1 MPALRIILSAWLIAA
16 SAAAPSAVFA
26 QTEEEMKRL
35 DELDRK
41 CESARAAK
49 LAPIR
54 AELIDRC
61 TRVDKRPRDV
71 CEAEYASYGNTHQ
84 VVGGRAVA
92 GMFYDLPECVAA
104 FEARQKYRR

>member
-1 MPALRIILSAWLIAA
+1 MTTRAALIAA
-16 SAAAPSAVFA
+16 ALAALVGVPAALA
-26 QTEEEMKRL
+26 QSEAELKRL

-41 CESARAAK
+41 CEAARLAK

-61 TRVDKRPRDV
+61 VRIDKRPREV
-71 CEAEYASYGNTHQ
+71 CESEFAHYGDTKATAH
-84 VVGGRAVA
+84 GKAIA
-92 GMFYDLPECVAA
+92 GLFYDLPECVAA